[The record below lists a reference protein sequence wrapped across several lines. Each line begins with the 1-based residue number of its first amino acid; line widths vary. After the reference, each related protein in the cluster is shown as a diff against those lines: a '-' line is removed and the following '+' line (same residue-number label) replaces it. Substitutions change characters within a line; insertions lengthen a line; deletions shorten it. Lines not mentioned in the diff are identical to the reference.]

1 MNRFGRVWRGP
12 VCQLVPVAARPG
24 AMPRFRD
31 TGGNAK
37 MDETPDRLAAEGPM
51 LLRGVDGS
59 RGGGKAIRAPCK
71 INLQI

>member
-1 MNRFGRVWRGP
+1 
-12 VCQLVPVAARPG
+12 
-24 AMPRFRD
+24 
-31 TGGNAK
+31 